1 MAGKRKRSRRNK
13 GGLFLATL
21 FLTISTGCVVLLAGW
36 AIAGTQTPQ
45 LAAVRVE
52 SQMAAM
58 NAGVSQAGEN
68 GDLAKEAAG
77 EAETD
82 GAADRAPG
90 KYDALLADEELCRQ
104 QNVYAKETADPEE
117 ISIVFAGDILFDDHY
132 APMAKLLQR
141 GKGIEGSISPET
153 LDAMRSADIFVVNN
167 EFPYTDRGAPTE
179 GKTFTFRAKPEY
191 ASLLLDM
198 GADLVS
204 LANNHAYDYGE
215 VSLTDSLDTLS
226 GIGMPWM
233 GAGRNLEEAI
243 RPVYFIANDRKIA
256 FIAAT
261 QIERIENPDTKGATE
276 TSPGVFR
283 CLDPERLLAVVRNA
297 SQVSDYVIVFIH
309 WGTEGTDELDWAQKD
324 QAPKIAEAGADLIIG
339 AHPHVLQPLGYC
351 GDTPVVYSLGN
362 FLFNSKPLDSCL
374 VRLTLDE
381 NGLKG
386 LQFLPARQEDC
397 SVKLLEG
404 GEKERVLQYMRDI
417 SDGVAIDAEGFV
429 TKG

>member
-1 MAGKRKRSRRNK
+1 MAGKRKKSRRK
-13 GGLFLATL
+13 GKLFLATL
-21 FLTISTGCVVLLAGW
+21 FLTIFTGCIILMAGW
-36 AIAGTQTPQ
+36 AIAGMETPQ
-45 LAAVRVE
+45 LASVRVE
-52 SQMAAM
+52 GQLAAM
-58 NAGVSQAGEN
+58 SGSALPPEESGS
-68 GDLAKEAAG
+68 LAE
-77 EAETD
+77 ESTEESAEEF
-82 GAADRAPG
+82 GAQETEG
-90 KYDALLADEELCRQ
+90 KYDVLLADEELRRQ
-104 QNVYAKETADPEE
+104 QNIYVKEAADPEE
-117 ISIVFAGDILFDDHY
+117 ISIVFAGDILFDDRY

-141 GKGIEGSISPET
+141 GKGIEGSISAET
-153 LDAMRSADIFVVNN
+153 LEVMRSADIFVVNN
-167 EFPYTDRGAPTE
+167 EFPYTGRGNPTE

-215 VSLTDSLDTLS
+215 VSLTDSLDILQ

-233 GAGRNLEEAI
+233 GAGRNLEEAG
-243 RPVYFIANDRKIA
+243 RPVYFIINDKKIA

-261 QIERIENPDTKGATE
+261 QIERIENPDTKEATA

-283 CLDPERLLAVVRNA
+283 CLDPERLLTVVRNA
-297 SQVSDYVIVFIH
+297 KQVSDYVIVFIH

-351 GDTPVVYSLGN
+351 GNTPVVYSLGN

-397 SVKLLEG
+397 SVGLLEG
-404 GEKERVLQYMRDI
+404 SEKERVLQYMRDI
-417 SDGVAIDAEGFV
+417 SDGVSIDRDGFV
-429 TKG
+429 TKP